1 MKPSRTLAGLLGTE
15 AFQQLQSGKGR
26 GAETREEQSRNN
38 SAALGQGP
46 GSTSS
51 NTHRSV
57 FKLFFRAV
65 NKTPT
70 KWKMFQRECH
80 SSITLRSPL
89 GHYLIKGGQA
99 LHTPRSLSA
108 TLPSNSAISS
118 QVGTHRFSGHDPAS
132 SPFAWQSN
140 KAIIF
145 YFIQNS
151 VSEI

>member
-70 KWKMFQRECH
+70 KWKMLHHLLIYLFSETK
-80 SSITLRSPL
+80 SIEDDN
-89 GHYLIKGGQA
+89 KD
-99 LHTPRSLSA
+99 
-108 TLPSNSAISS
+108 TLPVVPLSNLEY
-118 QVGTHRFSGHDPAS
+118 
-132 SPFAWQSN
+132 
-140 KAIIF
+140 F
-145 YFIQNS
+145 Y
-151 VSEI
+151 